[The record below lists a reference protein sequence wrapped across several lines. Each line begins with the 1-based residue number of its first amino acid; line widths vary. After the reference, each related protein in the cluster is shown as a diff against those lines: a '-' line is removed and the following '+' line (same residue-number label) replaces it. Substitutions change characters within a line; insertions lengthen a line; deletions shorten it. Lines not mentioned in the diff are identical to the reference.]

1 MPLECRAGSGADG
14 EGQARRGGVRHQV
27 LRVAR
32 CLRGGEGP
40 LLPARL
46 QKRYRAGPVSPAGI
60 SISFVGWFVRPLIL
74 QLLHG
79 GVFTTRS
86 ISVDQRNTVPQV
98 RNVEIN
104 ADKSIKD
111 PQGNPLPPCIV
122 MERGESLDIWSE
134 RAKPDRSQAFMV
146 RL

>member
-1 MPLECRAGSGADG
+1 MG
-14 EGQARRGGVRHQV
+14 E
-27 LRVAR
+27 
-32 CLRGGEGP
+32 
-40 LLPARL
+40 
-46 QKRYRAGPVSPAGI
+46 YS
-60 SISFVGWFVRPLIL
+60 
-74 QLLHG
+74 
-79 GVFTTRS
+79 FTTRS
-86 ISVDQRNTVPQV
+86 ISVDKRNAVPQV
-98 RNVEIN
+98 RNVESN

>member
-1 MPLECRAGSGADG
+1 MARGRHDG
-14 EGQARRGGVRHQV
+14 VEYAIKFYVSHSAFKAEMGLYFQRTSRNATGLAQFLPQV
-27 LRVAR
+27 FQFLSWIGRVAH
-32 CLRGGEGP
+32 LF
-40 LLPARL
+40 L
-46 QKRYRAGPVSPAGI
+46 Y
-60 SISFVGWFVRPLIL
+60 
-74 QLLHG
+74 LLHMG
-79 GVFTTRS
+79 MFTDRS

-98 RNVEIN
+98 RNVESN

>member
-1 MPLECRAGSGADG
+1 MG
-14 EGQARRGGVRHQV
+14 E
-27 LRVAR
+27 
-32 CLRGGEGP
+32 
-40 LLPARL
+40 
-46 QKRYRAGPVSPAGI
+46 YS
-60 SISFVGWFVRPLIL
+60 
-74 QLLHG
+74 
-79 GVFTTRS
+79 FTTRS
-86 ISVDQRNTVPQV
+86 ISVDQRNTLPQV
-98 RNVEIN
+98 RNVESN